1 MARIKMGETR
11 VAKTWQQII
20 VDQIKA
26 GKAIPV
32 LSNSIS
38 NDLIL
43 GNHRQL
49 ILDFAEYAN
58 YPLAD
63 KDNLAHLTQFMS
75 IMEAEAKG
83 AMISLVVK
91 QDYLNFIKSR
101 LYSLAET
108 NGVAKDLLTEVVLSS
123 TTWISRNW
131 PSGSAIRDLP
141 MHQRILC

>member
-1 MARIKMGETR
+1 MPRIRTRETR

-26 GKAIPV
+26 GRALPV

-38 NDLIL
+38 NDLLL

-49 ILDFAEYAN
+49 ILDFAKYAN

-83 AMISLVVK
+83 AMVSLVVK
-91 QDYLNFIKSR
+91 QDYLNFVKSR
-101 LYSLAET
+101 LCDPAMTHELA
-108 NGVAKDLLTEVVLSS
+108 
-123 TTWISRNW
+123 
-131 PSGSAIRDLP
+131 
-141 MHQRILC
+141 